1 MTDMGL
7 ISAGGMGEADGYI
20 GYMEP
25 YATSH
30 QSLDNDGAF
39 QQEMLN
45 AARALGNAI
54 KLCRAGKF
62 ENPGKGLADP
72 NPK

>member
-1 MTDMGL
+1 MSL

-25 YATSH
+25 YATAH
-30 QSLDNDGAF
+30 RALDQDAAF
-39 QQEMLN
+39 LQQVLN
-45 AARALGNAI
+45 VARALGSAI
-54 KLCRAGKF
+54 RLSLDGKLQ
-62 ENPGKGLADP
+62 NPSEGLVEP